1 MSEFALARRYA
12 KALLALAEAQN
23 AVETVQAELDGLY
36 HALADD
42 GEALAMLVN
51 PCISP
56 SAKLAALAQLAK
68 HVELLDLTHHFVR
81 RLVEA
86 RRIAA
91 LGDICS
97 VFRALARERAGALDV
112 QVTSARPIPDAQRDA
127 LQQALE
133 ARTGKRIVMA
143 VDIDPTLLGGARV
156 RIGNLLLDGSAH
168 ARLRV
173 LGDRLTQG
181 RVHED

>member
-1 MSEFALARRYA
+1 VSELALAKRYA

-42 GEALAMLVN
+42 GEALAMLAN

-56 SAKLAALAQLAK
+56 SAKLAALAQLAERG
-68 HVELLDLTHHFVR
+68 ELLDLTHQFMR

-86 RRIAA
+86 RRIEA

-97 VFRALARERAGALDV
+97 VFRALACESAGALEV
-112 QVTSARPIPDAQRDA
+112 RVTSARPIPDAQRDA
-127 LQQALE
+127 LQHALA
-133 ARTGKRIVMA
+133 ARTGKRILMA
-143 VDIDPTLLGGARV
+143 SDIDPTLLGGARV
-156 RIGNLLLDGSAH
+156 RIGNLVLDGSAH

-173 LGDRLTQG
+173 LGDRITQG